1 MKKLIASLV
10 LFAFTAAA
18 AYADVPPPP
27 AIDAKS
33 YAVLDF
39 ETGDLIADFNADM
52 RVEPASI
59 TKVMTVYIAFDEIK
73 QGRVHLDDAVL
84 ISQKAWHE
92 GIDSSES
99 RMFVDVGSRVK
110 LSDLLRGIIIQSGN
124 DASFA
129 VAEYLGG
136 SEEVFVQLMNQYA
149 QKLGMRG
156 THFADAS
163 GMPNPDHYTTAR
175 DLTTLAHALI
185 RDFPDL
191 YKIFAEREFVYHNI
205 KQYNRNGLLDKDPTV
220 DGIKT
225 GHTEA
230 AGYCL
235 LASAVRDGHRLI
247 SAVMGTK
254 SWNGREQASL
264 ALLNWGFRF
273 YETDTFFGPTAPAAT
288 VRVWK
293 GAQTQLPVG
302 TLEPVALSLPR
313 DSKPQLQVTQ
323 TINTPLIAPFAAGD
337 PVGQAII
344 TLNGKPVKTVTLV
357 AMKPIAKGS
366 LWTRLID
373 TIRLWLHWT

>member
-1 MKKLIASLV
+1 
-10 LFAFTAAA
+10 
-18 AYADVPPPP
+18 
-27 AIDAKS
+27 
-33 YAVLDF
+33 
-39 ETGDLIADFNADM
+39 
-52 RVEPASI
+52 
-59 TKVMTVYIAFDEIK
+59 
-73 QGRVHLDDAVL
+73 
-84 ISQKAWHE
+84 
-92 GIDSSES
+92 
-99 RMFVDVGSRVK
+99 
-110 LSDLLRGIIIQSGN
+110 
-124 DASFA
+124 
-129 VAEYLGG
+129 
-136 SEEVFVQLMNQYA
+136 MNQYA
-149 QKLGMRG
+149 QKLGMKG

-191 YKIFAEREFVYHNI
+191 YKIFAEREFIYHNI

-273 YETDTFFGPTAPAAT
+273 YETDTFFGPAAPAAT

-323 TINTPLIAPFAAGD
+323 TINSPLIAPFAAGD